1 MAFCTH
7 CGAKLPDGA
16 KFCTTCGT
24 PIAAAPTANLTPQ
37 PPRQQPAPRPV
48 QQAQPVQPRPTQP
61 VQARTTPQGGIVI
74 DAPAGSTVTFSGGM
88 PQETQTRVPDTKGEV
103 ELAGWEE
110 FVPDGQAPKY
120 QAPPTYQAGPAG
132 YRPAAPA
139 APAQRTAPA
148 QPKKRVAIGRIIIGV
163 IVTAAVLAM
172 IFNL

>member
-24 PIAAAPTANLTPQ
+24 PIAAPTANPTPL
-37 PPRQQPAPRPV
+37 
-48 QQAQPVQPRPTQP
+48 
-61 VQARTTPQGGIVI
+61 
-74 DAPAGSTVTFSGGM
+74 
-88 PQETQTRVPDTKGEV
+88 ETQTRVPDTKGEV

-110 FVPDGQAPKY
+110 FVPDGQAPKHQAPPSY
-120 QAPPTYQAGPAG
+120 QAPTYQAGPAG